1 MENSARKFMKEACR
15 WTLGIDLEYGDF
27 VLTLR

>member
-1 MENSARKFMKEACR
+1 MENSARKFMKGACG
-15 WTLGIDLEYGDF
+15 WILGIDLEYGDF